1 MEAIQETGERAAGA
15 VTIIFW
21 QAISGP
27 SRRKLTA
34 HQNIAMKIY
43 PKTSPPVCRVG
54 TGRPNVSTGRQSEF
68 CLDSR
73 FSLKLIR
80 LKPCGGKGVR
90 EGQPFIEVIHRKP
103 RRSTQGNRNRKY
115 EKPSHNYLTDFFTDV
130 S

>member
-43 PKTSPPVCRVG
+43 PKTSPPVCRVS

-73 FSLKLIR
+73 FSLRLIR
-80 LKPCGGKGVR
+80 PKPCGEK
-90 EGQPFIEVIHRKP
+90 
-103 RRSTQGNRNRKY
+103 TCGNDGL
-115 EKPSHNYLTDFFTDV
+115 SLTKEAPLG
-130 S
+130 SKMRGINPQ